1 MSQEIQKLEL
11 RKWILSYPE
20 KKIAQ
25 TQKAKFFRIWK
36 EEVTWKKVKSED
48 VGEAWEPRTIDVSV
62 WDRVIAALFFVG
74 T

>member
-36 EEVTWKKVKSED
+36 EEVTWKKVKGED
-48 VGEAWEPRTIDVSV
+48 VGEA
-62 WDRVIAALFFVG
+62 
-74 T
+74 